1 MKVCKIIFACLVAS
15 ITISQ
20 LHAET
25 FYRWT
30 DEKGIVHYSPLK
42 PRGIEYETFDT
53 NFSHA
58 QRKLIEENKQARAEY
73 DLIHNRDE
81 LLAKEEE
88 RRKQIKM
95 RLETCVDSTYDK
107 LSYQIRRIDNNAT
120 KGKNQCETQ
129 FNKDSE
135 NDSYINCLKKAE
147 QERQEKLMLL
157 ESGINYCITDDT
169 PPEIIYD
176 VIKKYRDKLNITIDK
191 AKESKDDETKI
202 KKKLKEKDKK
212 NVKKDKKNVK
222 KDKNTKKD
230 KNVKKNNK

>member
-42 PRGIEYETFDT
+42 PRGVEYETFDT

-58 QRKLIEENKQARAEY
+58 QRKLIEENKKARAEY

-120 KGKNQCETQ
+120 KAKNQCETQ
-129 FNKDSE
+129 FNKDNE
-135 NDSYINCLKKAE
+135 NDSYINCVKKAE

-191 AKESKDDETKI
+191 AKDSNDSNDSKDDEAN
-202 KKKLKEKDKK
+202 KKKLKG
-212 NVKKDKKNVK
+212 KDKKNVK